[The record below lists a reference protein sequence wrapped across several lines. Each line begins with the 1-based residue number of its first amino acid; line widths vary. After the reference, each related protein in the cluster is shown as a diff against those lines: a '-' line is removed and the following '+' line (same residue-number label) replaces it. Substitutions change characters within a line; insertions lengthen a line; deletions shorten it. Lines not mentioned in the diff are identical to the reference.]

1 MTNVSRRSA
10 VNSKDWYLALVFISS
25 GNAHAV
31 RQGKVTAVVDV
42 LEEVQSSFGTY
53 WNLDDMWIDI
63 NLYDAS
69 QHENFTW
76 TQRGVWGYDTD
87 IKKKECLFDAGLRLP
102 TLEVQM
108 PKLRKNGS
116 VYSNSYR
123 DKLVKAVHKAYI
135 VADEQENKSKKGK
148 KVDTLAEMLKF

>member
-1 MTNVSRRSA
+1 
-10 VNSKDWYLALVFISS
+10 
-25 GNAHAV
+25 
-31 RQGKVTAVVDV
+31 
-42 LEEVQSSFGTY
+42 
-53 WNLDDMWIDI
+53 
-63 NLYDAS
+63 
-69 QHENFTW
+69 
-76 TQRGVWGYDTD
+76 
-87 IKKKECLFDAGLRLP
+87 
-102 TLEVQM
+102 M